1 MHPVLAARLAHQH
14 LARPTRSAPDVV
26 AAMAAIQAQDYAG
39 ARWALGL
46 RVPGATEAAIERAL
60 EAGAIVRTHPM
71 RGTHHFVSAGDVRWM
86 LPLLAPRGLVRSAPR
101 WRQLG
106 LDATT
111 LGAAMRALSRA
122 LEGGRHLVRD
132 ELAAVLRGAGIAT
145 DGGRLGEVLMHAE
158 LTGLVCS
165 GSRRGK
171 HMTFALLDE
180 RVPPQSAIDRPDLA
194 NRGAALA
201 ELAARYFATRGP
213 ATLRDFVWWSGLTMA
228 DARAGAESARGLVS
242 QTIDGT
248 VYWRGPTQ
256 RARPAHRAYLLPPFD
271 EYAVAYQAR
280 DLLGEPPRRAT
291 SWARAEPIDS
301 GPPRSKERNHL
312 TARVP
317 LAGGALTL
325 LGPIV
330 VVDGVVAG
338 TWKRTLGPRAV
349 AIEVAPWRR
358 LARDEAAAVEQAAA
372 RYAAFVE
379 RPADLRVRSISRS
392 RTS

>member
-26 AAMAAIQAQDYAG
+26 AAMAAVQAQDLAG

-46 RVPGATEAAIERAL
+46 RVPGATEAAIDRAL
-60 EAGAIVRTHPM
+60 ETGAIVRTHPM
-71 RGTHHFVSAGDVRWM
+71 RGTHHFVSAADIRWM
-86 LPLLAPRGLVRSAPR
+86 LALLAPRGLVRGAPR

-106 LDATT
+106 LDAAT
-111 LGAAMRALSRA
+111 LGAAMRALSGA
-122 LEGGRHLVRD
+122 LEGNRHLVRG

-145 DGGRLGEVLMHAE
+145 DGGRLGEILMHAE

-165 GSRRGK
+165 GARRGK
-171 HMTFALLDE
+171 HITFALLDE
-180 RVPPQSAIDRPDLA
+180 RVPARPAIDQPPQRRASLGGPANLDLA
-194 NRGAALA
+194 NRDAALA
-201 ELAARYFATRGP
+201 ELAGRYFATRGP

-248 VYWRGPTQ
+248 VYWRGPSM
-256 RARPAHRAYLLPPFD
+256 RARPAHRAYLLPPYD

-280 DLLGEPPRRAT
+280 ELLGAAPRRAT
-291 SWARAEPIDS
+291 SW
-301 GPPRSKERNHL
+301 
-312 TARVP
+312 
-317 LAGGALTL
+317 GALTL

-330 VVDGVVAG
+330 IVDGVVAG

-349 AIEVAPWRR
+349 TIEVAPWRR
-358 LARDEAAAVEQAAA
+358 LARDEADAVEQAAA
-372 RYAAFVE
+372 RYAAFLE
-379 RPADLRVRSISRS
+379 RPADLRIRSLRA
-392 RTS
+392 